1 MAVFFEGRQTQN
13 SEDNIEL
20 GDGGGM
26 TSVVWYFMGW
36 LFFLKNPDSEK
47 TQSDGPMAAD
57 KRENDDDTLSEKA
70 SGSVW
75 AGVCVWVCLFACA
88 GAYVLIWVVLS
99 ELHAATVLTP
109 F

>member
-1 MAVFFEGRQTQN
+1 MA
-13 SEDNIEL
+13 
-20 GDGGGM
+20 
-26 TSVVWYFMGW
+26 
-36 LFFLKNPDSEK
+36 
-47 TQSDGPMAAD
+47 AAD
-57 KRENDDDTLSEKA
+57 KRENDDDTVSEKA

-99 ELHAATVLTP
+99 EIHAATVLTP

>member
-1 MAVFFEGRQTQN
+1 
-13 SEDNIEL
+13 
-20 GDGGGM
+20 
-26 TSVVWYFMGW
+26 
-36 LFFLKNPDSEK
+36 
-47 TQSDGPMAAD
+47 MAAD
-57 KRENDDDTLSEKA
+57 KRENDDDTVSGKA

-99 ELHAATVLTP
+99 EIHAATVFTP